1 MTFWFNLVE
10 KMARDYVSLQ
20 YRGEKEKT
28 VYQIVT
34 NWLALL
40 KREDVTTPEVV
51 ELVNQAEAK
60 RTFCRDFSV
69 YLADQLKDW
78 AISTGYIPAPQPK
91 VIQVLDFANDGEF
104 PCATVRWKTV
114 GAARYIKQSSCPSRF
129 AVLSLEISPV
139 SNDQN
144 CQLRWYVTGDQ
155 IPPEFQPAVK
165 EAIET
170 YQRNYIK
177 TEKVALMFDVAVI
190 FGRYHE
196 VDSNFFSFKVAT
208 RMALEKAFEAN
219 SLEPIPGRK

>member
-10 KMARDYVSLQ
+10 KMARDYVSLKD
-20 YRGEKEKT
+20 RGEREKAA
-28 VYQIVT
+28 YQIVT
-34 NWLALL
+34 DWLALL
-40 KREDVTTPEVV
+40 KRDDVTILEVI
-51 ELVNQAEAK
+51 ELVNQAEAE

-91 VIQVLDFANDGEF
+91 VIQVLDFANDREF

-139 SNDQN
+139 LNDQN

-155 IPPEFQPAVK
+155 IPPEFRLAIK
-165 EAIET
+165 DAIET

-177 TEKVALMFDVAVI
+177 TEKVILLFDVAVV

-196 VDSNFFSFKVAT
+196 VDSNEMAFQIAT
-208 RMALEKAFEAN
+208 QMALQKALDIN
-219 SLEPIPGRK
+219 KLEPIVRQN

>member
-10 KMARDYVSLQ
+10 KMARDYVSLKD
-20 YRGEKEKT
+20 RGEREKAA
-28 VYQIVT
+28 YQIVT
-34 NWLALL
+34 DWLALL
-40 KREDVTTPEVV
+40 KRDDVTILEVI
-51 ELVNQAEAK
+51 ELVNQAEAE

-91 VIQVLDFANDGEF
+91 VIQVLDFANDREF

-139 SNDQN
+139 LNDQN

-155 IPPEFQPAVK
+155 IPPEFRLAIK
-165 EAIET
+165 DAIET
-170 YQRNYIK
+170 YQRNYTE
-177 TEKVALMFDVAVI
+177 TEKVAMLFDVAVV

-196 VDSNFFSFKVAT
+196 VDSNEMAFQIAT
-208 RMALEKAFEAN
+208 QMALQKALDIN
-219 SLEPIPGRK
+219 KLEPIVRQN